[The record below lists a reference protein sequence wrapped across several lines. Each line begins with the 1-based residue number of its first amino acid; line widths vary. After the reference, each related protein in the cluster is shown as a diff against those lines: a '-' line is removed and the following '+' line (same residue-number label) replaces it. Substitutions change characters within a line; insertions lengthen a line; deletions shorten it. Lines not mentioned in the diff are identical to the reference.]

1 MAIYAMSPLVRLI
14 EAYLTPEGDLAL
26 QGRYYQGLCLLTA
39 ILVTFVIVPGNLV
52 LGLPWMINLA
62 AMAFATVA
70 FALYIAAR
78 RGHYYTKSL
87 FFALLATLDATWFP
101 NAGNHGSIG
110 LFFFPAVMYPVVFF
124 RGLTRASLVALVC
137 VDYVALL
144 WVEAHYPDL
153 VTPFADESSR
163 VMDLA
168 SGFVGSCVI
177 VVAMVS
183 VILSVYHRDRDRLRT
198 AAKSLAESRTL
209 LATLIDSTGD
219 LMWLVDPDTYRLAVC
234 NAAFVHY
241 FRDVRGVHVQPGA
254 LPEHLVPA
262 ETASRWREYYDR
274 VLADGPFAEE
284 YVTSQTG

>member
-1 MAIYAMSPLVRLI
+1 MAIYAMSPLGRLI

-52 LGLPWMINLA
+52 LGLPLVINAGRHGVCDGGLRP
-62 AMAFATVA
+62 V
-70 FALYIAAR
+70 YIAAR

-124 RGLTRASLVALVC
+124 RGLTRASHGRLGLRRLCCAALG
-137 VDYVALL
+137 
-144 WVEAHYPDL
+144 VEAHVPGL

-168 SGFVGSCVI
+168 SGFVGSCMI

-183 VILSVYHRDRDRLRT
+183 VILRASIT
-198 AAKSLAESRTL
+198 ATATACVLPPSRWPSHAPCWPRSSTV
-209 LATLIDSTGD
+209 LAT
-219 LMWLVDPDTYRLAVC
+219 
-234 NAAFVHY
+234 
-241 FRDVRGVHVQPGA
+241 
-254 LPEHLVPA
+254 
-262 ETASRWREYYDR
+262 
-274 VLADGPFAEE
+274 
-284 YVTSQTG
+284 

>member
-1 MAIYAMSPLVRLI
+1 MA
-14 EAYLTPEGDLAL
+14 
-26 QGRYYQGLCLLTA
+26 
-39 ILVTFVIVPGNLV
+39 
-52 LGLPWMINLA
+52 
-62 AMAFATVA
+62 AFAFAIVA

-101 NAGNHGSIG
+101 NAGNHGSIV
-110 LFFFPAVMYPVVFF
+110 LFFFPAVMFPVVYF

-153 VTPFADESSR
+153 VTQFADESSR

-198 AAKSLAESRTL
+198 PPSHWPSHAPCWRRSSTL
-209 LATLIDSTGD
+209 LAT
-219 LMWLVDPDTYRLAVC
+219 
-234 NAAFVHY
+234 
-241 FRDVRGVHVQPGA
+241 
-254 LPEHLVPA
+254 
-262 ETASRWREYYDR
+262 
-274 VLADGPFAEE
+274 
-284 YVTSQTG
+284 